1 MAKILDLIQGSDEW
15 IAARARYNCASE
27 APVMMGASKH
37 MQRNELLQMK
47 ATGSE
52 KVFSDYVRKRILA
65 KGHASEAGGRPI
77 TEEMIGQDLYPVTVT
92 DDNDY
97 LLASLDGQTMDGAII
112 FEHKEWNEA
121 LAAQVRAK
129 DLEPHYY
136 WQLEQELLAAEGQK
150 VIFVTS
156 DGTREK
162 FEWMEYTAVPGRAER
177 LMAGW
182 KQFDLDVAAY
192 EHVEVPPAPTA
203 AVIEALP
210 ALMVSIEGKV
220 LASNLADFEKSA
232 TTFIAAINTD
242 LTTDQHF
249 ADAAQTVKF
258 CKDGEDRLELVKA
271 QAIAQTASIEKLFA
285 TIDKIS
291 GQLRSKRLELD
302 KLVTARKDTIRADI
316 VRKGQTDFAAHITA
330 LNEQLGRPYMPSIV
344 TDFAGAVKGKRELS
358 SMRNAVATELARAKI
373 EANEICGRILK
384 NLNFL
389 REHAQDHAFLFGDTA
404 TIVLKAEDDLQTLVK
419 SRISE
424 HTIAEA
430 KRLESEREQIRLQE
444 NHRMLL
450 QEISGIQQQ
459 VIIASLG
466 RAGVRAGGTIECI
479 RETLIETEAWVIDE
493 TRFGKL
499 TLAAQSA
506 KTAAVSEI
514 RGLLAKA
521 ETAAAPAP
529 TPAPTA
535 APMATPEPTYPPHV
549 PSPPLT
555 TANVVPMG
563 TRRPVAAPATPPTL
577 TLGHIAER
585 LGFALTADFMK
596 QLGFEPAEI
605 KKGAKLFHEH
615 QFDLICEAL
624 IAHVRTAQAKQ
635 KQAA

>member
-15 IAARARYNCASE
+15 VAARWRHNCASE
-27 APVMMGASKH
+27 APVMMGASRH

-52 KVFSDYVRKRILA
+52 KVFSDYVRKHILA

-92 DDNDY
+92 DDAEY

-112 FEHKEWNEA
+112 FEHKEWSEA

-129 DLEPHYY
+129 DLDPHYY

-192 EHVEVPPAPTA
+192 EHVEVQPAPA
-203 AVIEALP
+203 AAAIEALP
-210 ALMVSIEGKV
+210 ALMVTIEGKV
-220 LASNLADFEKSA
+220 LASNLEDFEKSA

-373 EANEICGRILK
+373 EANEVCGRILK
-384 NLNFL
+384 NLNFM
-389 REHAQDHAFLFGDTA
+389 RENAKDHAFLFNDTS
-404 TIVLKAEDDLQTLVK
+404 TIVLKAEDDLQVLVK

-424 HTIAEA
+424 QAAAEA
-430 KRLESEREQIRLQE
+430 KRLADEREKIRKEEQ
-444 NHRMLL
+444 
-450 QEISGIQQQ
+450 
-459 VIIASLG
+459 
-466 RAGVRAGGTIECI
+466 
-479 RETLIETEAWVIDE
+479 D
-493 TRFGKL
+493 
-499 TLAAQSA
+499 
-506 KTAAVSEI
+506 
-514 RGLLAKA
+514 KA
-521 ETAAAPAP
+521 EKAVAAAA

-535 APMATPEPTYPPHV
+535 APVATPEPTYAPRA
-549 PSPPLT
+549 PSVPLT
-555 TANVVPMG
+555 TGIVVPMG
-563 TRRPVAAPATPPTL
+563 TRRPAAAPATPPTL
-577 TLGHIAER
+577 KLGQIGER
-585 LGFALTADFMK
+585 LGFSLTADFIK
-596 QLGFEPAEI
+596 QLGFEPA
-605 KKGAKLFHEH
+605 AKEKSALLFHESS
-615 QFDLICEAL
+615 FDLICEAL
-624 IAHVRTAQAKQ
+624 KAHITTVQAKQ
-635 KQAA
+635 QQAA